1 MRSAGSDAAVRSAV
15 ASPCQAGP
23 RRRPVPAAGP
33 GTGVN
38 ARGEQDKLWLGDEQ
52 DGTTRRFPGTKPPRL
67 VHELTASQREGESI
81 WGQRA
86 GAALGAGDPTTADT
100 AQTPPQA
107 AQGGTSRASC
117 RGGARAPP
125 DPDPGPAWAS
135 TAWGAP
141 PSPTAMRASAFPGFV
156 RSHSPKL
163 LAHLWDQ
170 KTPRSISPIVQPWAF
185 DVILNGATAV
195 RPQPPRGARSR
206 SVGFPHPPPGA
217 LGPAWATGG
226 PCHARGACAAGCGQ
240 LKGLGLVLAARSLRG
255 PLAGAL
261 RTPRQIR
268 RAAGPPIS
276 RVRFELIRTTL
287 SCFSSAKTLPLHI
300 HLMLN

>member
-38 ARGEQDKLWLGDEQ
+38 ARSEQDKLWLGDEQ

-86 GAALGAGDPTTADT
+86 GAALGAGDPTTPDT

-117 RGGARAPP
+117 RGGARAP
-125 DPDPGPAWAS
+125 PDPGPAWAS

-195 RPQPPRGARSR
+195 RPQLPRGAEPQCRL
-206 SVGFPHPPPGA
+206 PPP
-217 LGPAWATGG
+217 LPRGPWAQPG
-226 PCHARGACAAGCGQ
+226 PRGAPAMPEG
-240 LKGLGLVLAARSLRG
+240 
-255 PLAGAL
+255 
-261 RTPRQIR
+261 
-268 RAAGPPIS
+268 RAPPAVGS
-276 RVRFELIRTTL
+276 
-287 SCFSSAKTLPLHI
+287 
-300 HLMLN
+300 

>member
-1 MRSAGSDAAVRSAV
+1 MRSAGLGRGRAQCAFRTRLCAAWGRTRPCA
-15 ASPCQAGP
+15 ALSPVHARLGP

-33 GTGVN
+33 GTGAN

-86 GAALGAGDPTTADT
+86 GAALGAGDPTTPDT
-100 AQTPPQA
+100 AQTPLQA

-117 RGGARAPP
+117 RGGARVPP
-125 DPDPGPAWAS
+125 DPGPRPAWAS

-195 RPQPPRGARSR
+195 RPQLPRGARSR
-206 SVGFPHPPPGA
+206 SVGFPHPYPGGPGPSLGHGGPLPCPRGVRRRLWAAEGPRAGFSCSEFARPPGWCIA
-217 LGPAWATGG
+217 DPTADTKSSGPS
-226 PCHARGACAAGCGQ
+226 H
-240 LKGLGLVLAARSLRG
+240 LSS
-255 PLAGAL
+255 PL
-261 RTPRQIR
+261 
-268 RAAGPPIS
+268 
-276 RVRFELIRTTL
+276 
-287 SCFSSAKTLPLHI
+287 
-300 HLMLN
+300 